1 MKYPFPAMLLALV
14 YSIACP
20 LAWAQ
25 EEGEAAPSVLDA
37 DPDVVITEDA
47 PAEDTPVEEAP
58 RTTIIE
64 QKRDVLTMPQNPVER
79 AAPMSL
85 PQHGMK
91 MEEVESR
98 YGAPLSRDSAVGT
111 PPITRWNYDGFSVF
125 FEHRTVLHAVQK
137 DRPAEIYR
145 KDELLPASSP

>member
-1 MKYPFPAMLLALV
+1 MKYQPSIFLLTLV
-14 YSIACP
+14 YGIACP
-20 LAWAQ
+20 AAFAQ
-25 EEGEAAPSVLDA
+25 EEGEAAPSVLDSE
-37 DPDVVITEDA
+37 PDAVITEDA
-47 PAEDTPVEEAP
+47 LVGNASKTTIVEE
-58 RTTIIE
+58 
-64 QKRDVLTMPQNPVER
+64 KRDVLTMPQNPVER
-79 AAPMSL
+79 AGPISL

-91 MEEVESR
+91 MEEVEQR
-98 YGAPLSRDSAVGT
+98 YGAPSSRDPAVGA